1 MILIWSSYL
10 VLEFV
15 DHGELFEH
23 ISKKGR
29 LGEEEAVK
37 YFRQILSA
45 VGYCHSFKICH
56 RDLKPENILMT
67 RDGNVKIADFGMAA
81 LHQTQDHRLSTSC
94 GSPHY
99 AAPEVIRAAHYRG
112 DKVDIW
118 SLGVILYASLAGR
131 LPFDHEHLPRLLALI
146 KRGEFQMAHELTVEA
161 KDLIRRILRVTPRD
175 RLTIDQIWRHP
186 LIRRYDYLD
195 DYGVGE
201 TLKAPLVSQCGR
213 PVERRS
219 DIDRELLRHLR
230 SMWHMFD
237 EKQLI
242 QMLLSKEYVPAIISC
257 LNQMGYQI
265 GY

>member
-1 MILIWSSYL
+1 
-10 VLEFV
+10 VLEYV
-15 DHGELFEH
+15 DNGELFEH
-23 ISKKGR
+23 ISKKIR
-29 LGEEEAVK
+29 LREEEAMK

-67 RDGNVKIADFGMAA
+67 REGNVKIADFGMAA
-81 LHQTQDHRLSTSC
+81 LHQTQEHNLQTSC

-99 AAPEVIRAAHYRG
+99 AAPEVIRAAQYKG

-131 LPFDHEHLPRLLALI
+131 LPFDHEDLPRLLALI
-146 KRGEFQMAHELTVEA
+146 KRGHYQMASELTMEA
-161 KDLIRRILRVTPRD
+161 QDLIRRILRVNPRD

-186 LIRRYDYLD
+186 VVRRFDYLD

-201 TLKAPLVSQCGR
+201 TLKAPSINQFGR

-230 SMWHMFD
+230 SMWHTFD
-237 EKQLI
+237 ERELI
-242 QMLLSKEYVPAIISC
+242 QKLLCDE
-257 LNQMGYQI
+257 
-265 GY
+265 